1 MSRRQLTDMAVSG
14 RSPAPLLTHFSHLL
28 LLLITEQYIA
38 MFDVFTLSEDATL
51 TISLRPAPRF
61 RARSKAPPARR
72 HPAAGRDEVKGSN
85 HPRFPAAAWPTQSPA
100 PPAEFAKRTSACSLQ
115 KRRRKDGR
123 RFEVCFS
130 TGSVCAMACAARPP
144 YLHHRAYGVADERS
158 SRRTL
163 RGVVVLGAVRCPV
176 RRARSSGKGGGGGQW

>member
-1 MSRRQLTDMAVSG
+1 VVGHPRRCNTL
-14 RSPAPLLTHFSHLL
+14 SHLL

-38 MFDVFTLSEDATL
+38 MFDVFTLSEDATHTL
-51 TISLRPAPRF
+51 SLSGRPAPRF

-72 HPAAGRDEVKGSN
+72 HPAAGRDEVKRLKS
-85 HPRFPAAAWPTQSPA
+85 PSLSRRAAAAWPTQSPA
-100 PPAEFAKRTSACSLQ
+100 PHPRPNSQSVRPPVPCK

-144 YLHHRAYGVADERS
+144 YLHHRAWGGDADERS